1 LKIES
6 LRSSDQIKKA
16 MKMANKIVILA
27 FLLLLGSV
35 MSSFA
40 QVSANASV
48 TVNLITPIAITKTVD
63 MNFGNVAVSGTG
75 GTVVLP
81 PVGPRTLTGGVTL
94 PVVSGTVSAASF
106 TVTGLSTYTFSISL
120 PSSPITIKSGANS
133 MTVGTFTS
141 NPATTGTLTG
151 GTTTLDVGATLNV
164 GANQPAGTYISE
176 TPFTV
181 TVNYN

>member
-1 LKIES
+1 MKIRKS
-6 LRSSDQIKKA
+6 VLNKKE
-16 MKMANKIVILA
+16 KMANRIITLV
-27 FLLLLGSV
+27 FVLLLGSV
-35 MSSFA
+35 TSSFS

-75 GTVVLP
+75 GTVVLAP
-81 PVGPRTLTGGVTL
+81 AGTRTSTGGVTL
-94 PVVSGTVSAASF
+94 PVVAGTVTAASF
-106 TVTGLSTYTFSISL
+106 TVTGLATYTFSISL
-120 PSSPITIKSGANS
+120 PSSPITITSGGNN

-141 NPATTGTLTG
+141 DPATTGTLSG
-151 GTTTLDVGATLNV
+151 GTATLNV
-164 GANQPAGTYISE
+164 GATLTVGASQAAGTYTSG